1 MWKTCK
7 SCTHSCW
14 IALWQAVDTSRN
26 PQQGWRA
33 RLETLLESY
42 YRALSRSPGLAQ
54 LAMSTIAAGPN
65 ALRIIEA
72 LLGLLGEAGVEQ
84 ATAAWAVDLITPLRN
99 GPLPLSK
106 VSAGGSLTLW
116 EPSLRWLAPC
126 RQRNI
131 HESTRCDTTC
141 FQEAPWIVSPGRS
154 KFSSKAS
161 CRRRD
166 RMLRQVKQS
175 HHGSA

>member
-1 MWKTCK
+1 VLCLG
-7 SCTHSCW
+7 
-14 IALWQAVDTSRN
+14 AR
-26 PQQGWRA
+26 GW
-33 RLETLLESY
+33 LNGNEHH
-42 YRALSRSPGLAQ
+42 
-54 LAMSTIAAGPN
+54 AAGPN

-84 ATAAWAVDLITPLRN
+84 ATAAWAVDLITLYVTAIAAEQSQRRRQPDPL
-99 GPLPLSK
+99 GTITQ
-106 VSAGGSLTLW
+106 VVG
-116 EPSLRWLAPC
+116 PC